1 MALLR
6 QTTECARNLV
16 RFVKVKQYPTMWHA
30 FYMVPNISGIGHHPE
45 KVSDVHKMES
55 RVPCLWRR
63 ELVVKRLRKE
73 N

>member
-1 MALLR
+1 MASLR
-6 QTTECARNLV
+6 KTTGCARTLV

-30 FYMVPNISGIGHHPE
+30 FYMVPNVGGIGHHPE
-45 KVSDVHKMES
+45 KVSEVHDRES

>member
-1 MALLR
+1 MAPIR
-6 QTTECARNLV
+6 ETTECARNLV

-30 FYMVPNISGIGHHPE
+30 FYMVPNVGGIGHHPE

-55 RVPCLWRR
+55 SVPCLWRR

>member
-1 MALLR
+1 MALLKE
-6 QTTECARNLV
+6 TTECARNLV

-30 FYMVPNISGIGHHPE
+30 FYMVPNVGGIGHHPE
-45 KVSDVHKMES
+45 KVTHPKERKP